1 MNKSKNFLIFQLVVG
16 SRSGSGIKMGNRI
29 RIRIGI
35 KTMRIHFMVYDLAY
49 LSVEAANVEEDGGL
63 LEGHGS
69 LAAGHAGQTV
79 VPAQGIFL
87 KIIDIVEKPAE
98 TLRLASV

>member
-1 MNKSKNFLIFQLVVG
+1 
-16 SRSGSGIKMGNRI
+16 
-29 RIRIGI
+29 
-35 KTMRIHFMVYDLAY
+35 MVYDLAY

-79 VPAQGIFL
+79 VPAQGHFL
-87 KIIDIVEKPAE
+87 KIIDI
-98 TLRLASV
+98 SNISNN